1 MTEPD
6 LARRFQGLERLY
18 GVEGARRIRDAHL
31 VVIGIGGVGSW
42 SVEALARSGVGCL
55 TLIDLDHIA
64 ESNVN
69 RQIHAVTSTLGQAK
83 VLAMKARILDI
94 NPACRVHVVEEFASP
109 DNWPQLMG
117 AGLPPVSAVIDACD
131 QVKTKAALAAWSWA
145 LPCDLICIGAAGGKR
160 QAHAVRIE
168 DLSLVTHDPLL
179 AQVRYRLRKQFGAPK
194 APANLN
200 VACVYSI
207 ESVKQADASCEMAT
221 DGSLNCHGYGSAV
234 SVTASF
240 GMAAAG
246 WVLNRLAEGPL
257 LRTKKMRYNS
267 SLRSVDKPLAK
278 VNDKV
283 D

>member
-1 MTEPD
+1 MIKPD

-18 GVEGARRIRDAHL
+18 GVDGARRIRDAHI

-55 TLIDLDHIA
+55 TLIDLDHVA

-69 RQIHAVTSTLGQAK
+69 RQVHAVTSTLGQAK
-83 VLAMKARILDI
+83 VLAMKARIHDI
-94 NPACRVHVVEEFASP
+94 HPSCRVHVIEDFASP
-109 DNWPQLMG
+109 DNWPQLLES
-117 AGLPPVSAVIDACD
+117 GLPPVSAVIDACD
-131 QVKTKAALAAWSWA
+131 QVKTKTVLAAWSWA
-145 LPCDLICIGAAGGKR
+145 QPCDLICIGAAGGKR
-160 QAHAVRIE
+160 QAHAVRID

-194 APANLN
+194 APANLHVN
-200 VACVYSI
+200 CVYSN
-207 ESVKQADASCEMAT
+207 ESVKPADASCEVAS

-257 LRTKKMRYNS
+257 SHAKKMRYNS
-267 SLRSVDKPLAK
+267 SLRSVDNLLATAK
-278 VNDKV
+278 DKV